1 MPDAAM
7 FSGEFGGMLAFA
19 FMSGVVAGWKV
30 CQNVAVAEYKRRE
43 EKAERRIEK
52 LEGKLGLD

>member
-1 MPDAAM
+1 M
-7 FSGEFGGMLAFA
+7 FSGEFGGLVAFA

-30 CQNVAVAEYKRRE
+30 CQHVAVAEYKRRE

-52 LEGKLGLD
+52 LESKLGLD

>member
-1 MPDAAM
+1 M
-7 FSGEFGGMLAFA
+7 FSGEFGGLVAFA

-30 CQNVAVAEYKRRE
+30 CQHVAVAEYKRRE
-43 EKAERRIEK
+43 EKAERSIEK